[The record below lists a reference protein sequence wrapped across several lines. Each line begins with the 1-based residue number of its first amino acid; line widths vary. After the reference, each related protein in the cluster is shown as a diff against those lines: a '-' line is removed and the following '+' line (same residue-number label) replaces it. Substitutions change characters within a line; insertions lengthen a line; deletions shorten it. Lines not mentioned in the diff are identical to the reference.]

1 MAYDLDPQIMT
12 LEAAVD
18 LSAKQY
24 YFVFLD
30 TDGKAN
36 YIDTNDNQN
45 AIGVLQNTPT
55 AGQAAAICVGGLSKL
70 EVNAA
75 VAEGAPV
82 APNFTTATTNVESG
96 RGQSGVAGQFAGA
109 RAITAATAQGDI
121 ITVLV
126 TYQTVALA

>member
-1 MAYDLDPQIMT
+1 MAYDLGPQIIT

-30 TDGKAN
+30 DDGKAN
-36 YIDTNDNQN
+36 YIDTNDLQN

-55 AGQAAAICVGGLSKL
+55 AGQAASICVGGLSKL
-70 EVNAA
+70 EVNGA
-75 VAEGAPV
+75 VDEGDPV
-82 APNFTTATTNVESG
+82 APNFTISTTNVESG
-96 RGQSGVAGQFAGA
+96 RGQTGVTNQFAGA

-121 ITVLV
+121 ITALV
-126 TYQTVALA
+126 SYQSVALA

>member
-1 MAYDLDPQIMT
+1 MAYDLGPQIIT
-12 LEAAVD
+12 LEAADD

-24 YFVFLD
+24 YFVSID
-30 TDGKAN
+30 ADGKAT
-36 YIDTNDNQN
+36 YIATDDNQN
-45 AIGVLQNTPT
+45 AIGILQNTPT

-75 VAEGAPV
+75 VAEGVAV

-96 RGQSGVAGQFAGA
+96 RGQTGVTGQFAGA
-109 RAITAATAQGDI
+109 RSITAATAQGDI